1 MPGRDR
7 RTLLAGTRTRR
18 IGVFPVG
25 VGMVEFERLAR
36 RTQRL
41 AVVRDVVTS
50 LADRSMI
57 IGVDRL
63 DYSKGIG
70 MRMRAFEQF
79 LTSYPRWRGAVTYLQ
94 ITPRSRSDIRE
105 YSDMERRDDATFG
118 RVNCSHG

>member
-1 MPGRDR
+1 M
-7 RTLLAGTRTRR
+7 R

-25 VGMVEFERLAR
+25 VEMAEFERLAR
-36 RTQRL
+36 RTTQAHGGARGGQ
-41 AVVRDVVTS
+41 S

-79 LTSYPRWRGAVTYLQ
+79 LTELSALA
-94 ITPRSRSDIRE
+94 
-105 YSDMERRDDATFG
+105 RRA
-118 RVNCSHG
+118 